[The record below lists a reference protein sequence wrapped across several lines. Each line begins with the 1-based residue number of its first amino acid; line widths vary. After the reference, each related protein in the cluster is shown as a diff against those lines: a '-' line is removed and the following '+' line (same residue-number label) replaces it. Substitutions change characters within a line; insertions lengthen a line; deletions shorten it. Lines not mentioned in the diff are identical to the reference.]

1 MQIFQSSN
9 GFMAQHS
16 CSEKLSMYDKN
27 DIDLRKDPGGNLATI
42 SGQENSAIATSK
54 YLLVVPFPF

>member
-42 SGQENSAIATSK
+42 SGQENS
-54 YLLVVPFPF
+54 